1 MNKKQKDKFRQLLV
15 DTYPKVQESGILRIM
30 GMLDQALTPE
40 PKKPRAPKVR
50 NTMTLMQWEEKQ
62 GKRLDVR
69 HMLEWVEKN
78 QYSIPVIH
86 QLIEEF
92 RIDMLS
98 KGKEYAC
105 FRAAFQNYFNKGY
118 LSIKPDSPRIK
129 RSDCD
134 ITFDR
139 RGATL

>member
-1 MNKKQKDKFRQLLV
+1 MNKKQKEKFKQLLV
-15 DTYPKVQESGILRIM
+15 DSGVKDTGVSKIM
-30 GMLDQALTPE
+30 LMVDQTLVPE
-40 PKKPRAPKVR
+40 PKKPRALKPR

-69 HMLEWVEKN
+69 HMLEWIEKN

-105 FRAAFQNYFNKGY
+105 FRAAFQNYLNKGY

-139 RGATL
+139 RGAIL